1 MNARQWLFLSLA
13 LACSSIGYAAA
24 GPQEAKGLWLTS
36 EKDAVVK
43 VDDCVDKPG
52 ALCGKVVWV
61 KDMAS
66 TTSDCGVQIMQLD
79 RFDQEA
85 WRDGWVF
92 DPRDHKKYKG
102 VVRVKEGLLNVR
114 AFVGTEILGKT
125 EQLERVASLPPAP
138 VCTL

>member
-13 LACSSIGYAAA
+13 LVCCSSGYAAA

-43 VDDCVDKPG
+43 VDECADKPG

-61 KDMAS
+61 KDVAS

-102 VVRVKEGLLNVR
+102 VVRVKEGYLNVR
-114 AFVGTEILGKT
+114 AFVGTEILGKI
-125 EQLERVASLPPAP
+125 EQFERIASLPPTP

>member
-1 MNARQWLFLSLA
+1 MNAWQWLFLSLV
-13 LACSSIGYAAA
+13 LVCSSNGYAAA
-24 GPQEAKGLWLTS
+24 GSQEAKGLWLTS

-43 VDDCVDKPG
+43 VDDCADKPG

-61 KDMAS
+61 KDVAS
-66 TTSDCGVQIMQLD
+66 ITSDCGVQIMQLG

-102 VVRVKEGLLNVR
+102 VVRVKEGVLNVR
-114 AFVGTEILGKT
+114 AFVGTELLGKT
-125 EQLERVASLPPAP
+125 EQFERVASLPPAP

>member
-1 MNARQWLFLSLA
+1 MNARHRLFLSLA
-13 LACSSIGYAAA
+13 LVCSSSGYAAA
-24 GPQEAKGLWLTS
+24 GPQEAKGLWLTL

-43 VDDCVDKPG
+43 VDDCADKPG

-61 KDMAS
+61 KDVAS

-102 VVRVKEGLLNVR
+102 VVRVKEGYLNVR

-125 EQLERVASLPPAP
+125 ERFERVASLPPAP
-138 VCTL
+138 VCAL

>member
-13 LACSSIGYAAA
+13 LVCSTSGYAAA

-43 VDDCVDKPG
+43 VDDCADKPG

-61 KDMAS
+61 KDVAS
-66 TTSDCGVQIMQLD
+66 TTNDCGVQIMQLE
-79 RFDQEA
+79 RFDQQA

-92 DPRDHKKYKG
+92 DPRDYKKYKG
-102 VVRVKEGLLNVR
+102 VVRVKEGILNVR

-125 EQLERVASLPPAP
+125 EQFERIASLPPAP

>member
-1 MNARQWLFLSLA
+1 MNVRQWLFLSLA
-13 LACSSIGYAAA
+13 LMCSSNGYAAA
-24 GPQEAKGLWLTS
+24 GSQEAKGLWLTS

-43 VDDCVDKPG
+43 VDDCADKPG

-61 KDMAS
+61 KDVAS
-66 TTSDCGVQIMQLD
+66 ITSDCGVQIMQLV

-102 VVRVKEGLLNVR
+102 VVRVKEGVLNVR
-114 AFVGTEILGKT
+114 AFVGTELLGKT
-125 EQLERVASLPPAP
+125 EQFERVASLPPAP

>member
-13 LACSSIGYAAA
+13 LVCCSSGYAAA

-43 VDDCVDKPG
+43 VDECADKPG

-61 KDMAS
+61 KDVAS

-79 RFDQEA
+79 RFVQEA

-102 VVRVKEGLLNVR
+102 VVRVKEGYLNVR

-125 EQLERVASLPPAP
+125 EQFERIASLPPTP

>member
-13 LACSSIGYAAA
+13 LVCSASGYAAA

-43 VDDCVDKPG
+43 VDDCAGKPG
-52 ALCGKVVWV
+52 ALCGTVVWV
-61 KDMAS
+61 KDAS
-66 TTSDCGVQIMQLD
+66 STNSDCGVQIMQLD
-79 RFDQEA
+79 RYDQEA

-102 VVRVKEGLLNVR
+102 VVRVKEGALNVR

-125 EQLERVASLPPAP
+125 EQFERIASLPPAP

>member
-1 MNARQWLFLSLA
+1 MNARQWLFLWLA
-13 LACSSIGYAAA
+13 VVCSSSAYAAA

-36 EKDAVVK
+36 QKDAVVK
-43 VDDCVDKPG
+43 VDDCADKPG

-66 TTSDCGVQIMQLD
+66 TTSDCGVQIMQLE
-79 RFDQEA
+79 RFDQQA

-125 EQLERVASLPPAP
+125 EQFERIASLPPAP

>member
-1 MNARQWLFLSLA
+1 MNARHWLFLSLA
-13 LACSSIGYAAA
+13 LVCCSSGYAAA

-43 VDDCVDKPG
+43 VDECADKPG

-61 KDMAS
+61 KDVAS

-102 VVRVKEGLLNVR
+102 VVRIKEGYLNVR

-125 EQLERVASLPPAP
+125 EQFERIASLPPTP

>member
-13 LACSSIGYAAA
+13 LVCCSSGYAAA

-43 VDDCVDKPG
+43 VDECADKPG

-61 KDMAS
+61 KDVAP

-92 DPRDHKKYKG
+92 DPRDHKKIQRRRSGQRG
-102 VVRVKEGLLNVR
+102 VPQCPGFCRYR
-114 AFVGTEILGKT
+114 DS
-125 EQLERVASLPPAP
+125 R
-138 VCTL
+138 

>member
-1 MNARQWLFLSLA
+1 MNARQWLFLSVA
-13 LACSSIGYAAA
+13 LVCASSGYAAA
-24 GPQEAKGLWLTS
+24 DPQEAKGLWLTS

-43 VDDCVDKPG
+43 VDDCADKPG

-61 KDMAS
+61 RDVAS
-66 TTSDCGVQIMQLD
+66 ITSDCGVQIMQLD
-79 RFDQEA
+79 RYDQEA

-102 VVRVKEGLLNVR
+102 VVRVKGGYLNVR
-114 AFVGTEILGKT
+114 AFVGTEVLGKT
-125 EQLERVASLPPAP
+125 EQFERIASLPPAP